1 MINGKYHY
9 EDEKVVI
16 DAAYIGNGRIEVMK
30 FRQRDEEEL
39 DSFITYDLAVAENVY
54 NKMVEEHTK
63 QDAPLTG
70 KYAKLR
76 DDLKA
81 AIAAGYSAAAAVE
94 DTGTC
99 NLDAASLFLPRWN
112 QKLVER
118 AAKEAGTRCFSW
130 HLFGCKRYVFNTP
143 NVGQARKN
151 EEAAEA
157 MTKVLAAA
165 GYDAFCYQQMD

>member
-9 EDEKVVI
+9 EDKKVVI
-16 DAAYIGNGRIEVMK
+16 DAAYIGGGQIEVLK
-30 FRQRDEEEL
+30 FTQDGEKEL
-39 DSFITYDLAVAENVY
+39 ECYRTYDPAVAENVF
-54 NKMVEEHTK
+54 NKMVSEHT
-63 QDAPLTG
+63 QQEAPLTG

-99 NLDAASLFLPRWN
+99 NLDAASLYLPRWN
-112 QKLVER
+112 QKLVDR
-118 AAKEAGTRCFSW
+118 AAREAGTRCFSW
-130 HLFGCKRYVFNTP
+130 HLFGCKRYVFHTP

-157 MTKVLAAA
+157 MTKFLEAA

>member
-9 EDEKVVI
+9 EDKQVVI

-30 FRQRDEEEL
+30 FRKRDGEEL
-39 DSFITYDLAVAENVY
+39 DSFTTYDLSVAENIY
-54 NKMVEEHTK
+54 NKMVKEHTK
-63 QDAPLTG
+63 QEAPLTG

-81 AIAAGYSAAAAVE
+81 AIAAGYTAAAAVE

-99 NLDAASLFLPRWN
+99 NLDAASLSLPRWN
-112 QKLVER
+112 QKLVEQ
-118 AAKEAGTRCFSW
+118 AAKEAGTSCFSW
-130 HLFGCKRYVFNTP
+130 HLFGSKRFVFCTP

-157 MTKVLAAA
+157 MTKILESL